1 MVAFVRYRL
10 RCNAEFAKVAMTC
23 QDLGGGEILNIR
35 WSYTDP
41 NPVAKKAVQRSDQ
54 DAVIAGLQA
63 HQISLQDTGFNYPLN
78 YSVPK
83 QIALVN
89 GDDSTLFPN
98 TNQQYLE
105 AANQGYNVA
114 INNSSSDINGDN
126 SNYGMMNENG
136 EYSEDA
142 YLNATK
148 ELEMEVYHKVQS
160 EFEKKKNEYD
170 EKVKEIKSLVNYDE
184 DDKDKDNDKE
194 NDENNINSDNNN
206 NNEKNEESVDNK

>member
-41 NPVAKKAVQRSDQ
+41 NPVARKAVQRSDQ

-63 HQISLQDTGFNYPLN
+63 HQICLQDTGFNYPLN
-78 YSVPK
+78 YNVPK
-83 QIALVN
+83 QVPLIN

-98 TNQQYLE
+98 TNQQYIE
-105 AANQGYNVA
+105 AANQGYGVT
-114 INNSSSDINGDN
+114 GDVESLSGEN
-126 SNYGMMNENG
+126 QEVPENG
-136 EYSEDA
+136 QYSEDA

-148 ELEMEVYHKVQS
+148 ELEMEVYHKVQN

-170 EKVKEIKSLVNYDE
+170 EKVKEIKSLVNYDDNEEEKKDEKE
-184 DDKDKDNDKE
+184 DESKKEEKDD
-194 NDENNINSDNNN
+194 DNN
-206 NNEKNEESVDNK
+206 K